1 MEDNDNN
8 ANIDRNSEDYGYPGS
23 EFPAGVMLSMAA
35 LGLATGIVI
44 FTLIG
49 GWW

>member
-1 MEDNDNN
+1 MEDK
-8 ANIDRNSEDYGYPGS
+8 NSGYPGS
-23 EFPAGVMLSMAA
+23 EFPTGVMLSMAT

-44 FTLIG
+44 FTLIR